1 MERDGPL
8 NRLTGQGWVGEST
21 DHDYAHALSL
31 GTPVTLLVAE
41 TTGAVSAAFDT
52 LLRHLG
58 RLARSKGTVDHT
70 GYGTARSS
78 PRDFYRHHLSAHSA
92 AVVFADVTAPS
103 STWRR
108 TRASG

>member
-1 MERDGPL
+1 M
-8 NRLTGQGWVGEST
+8 
-21 DHDYAHALSL
+21 
-31 GTPVTLLVAE
+31 AE

-92 AVVFADVTAPS
+92 AVVFADVTTILNVAAHESFWLTVAGGRPAP
-103 STWRR
+103 RAR
-108 TRASG
+108 TATPN